1 MWQRG
6 GWVICQGLGRSAMSR
21 VSRVIICQG
30 LRGNNIARG
39 ATTCQL
45 NLFMEVVHRCGD
57 GGGGGVG
64 LWHLLIGQVL
74 KKKILIST
82 RSEIELCLKTRLK

>member
-1 MWQRG
+1 MSGQKG
-6 GWVICQGLGRSAMSR
+6 GGFTCLGLGHSAMSR

-45 NLFMEVVHRCGD
+45 NLFMDVVHN
-57 GGGGGVG
+57 GG
-64 LWHLLIGQVL
+64 LRHLLIGQIL
-74 KKKILIST
+74 KKNNC
-82 RSEIELCLKTRLK
+82 LCRG